1 MDFKLCAYESPG
13 RSRAHEFGVLTCS
26 QVMEMLL
33 IQRSRF
39 ANHWAGAQ
47 EANEKEGMGSKA
59 GPYHEG
65 SYTPCKEFGLKAV
78 VTQERALRIIVTS

>member
-1 MDFKLCAYESPG
+1 MAFKLCAYESPG

-39 ANHWAGAQ
+39 ANHRARDRKQ
-47 EANEKEGMGSKA
+47 MRRKE
-59 GPYHEG
+59 
-65 SYTPCKEFGLKAV
+65 
-78 VTQERALRIIVTS
+78 